1 MSRYV
6 IDALLRPPVE
16 LWSVL
21 VALAAAVIAATA
33 PWALMLPAAV
43 GYSVSA
49 CLLLFAALRAR
60 QALRVIRYQRRLRKL
75 PRYRL
80 HLKKIPLSRHK
91 LFLGRGFLWTQ
102 QHTQR
107 LRDTLRPEVQ
117 HYVQAPKAY
126 RWARRMEVHLGV
138 ETALVYTRL
147 VTTQTQLVES
157 VGADTLTRR

>member
-49 CLLLFAALRAR
+49 CLFVFAASVPGRHCVSSGIKAGSESCRAI
-60 QALRVIRYQRRLRKL
+60 VC
-75 PRYRL
+75 
-80 HLKKIPLSRHK
+80 
-91 LFLGRGFLWTQ
+91 
-102 QHTQR
+102 
-107 LRDTLRPEVQ
+107 
-117 HYVQAPKAY
+117 
-126 RWARRMEVHLGV
+126 M
-138 ETALVYTRL
+138 
-147 VTTQTQLVES
+147 
-157 VGADTLTRR
+157 